1 MNKKKSIREN
11 HRAEMT
17 WNNGFQ
23 GVDVEVC
30 EDVMIKY
37 SGSSVGIREVR
48 SRYTNILPCA
58 GHSHLENNYPF
69 LLHDFLM
76 SLTQVE
82 MSACNDLC
90 L

>member
-1 MNKKKSIREN
+1 
-11 HRAEMT
+11 MT

-23 GVDVEVC
+23 WADVEIR
-30 EDVMIKY
+30 EDVLIKY
-37 SGSSVGIREVR
+37 LGSTVGIREVR

-58 GHSHLENNYPF
+58 GHSHLENNY
-69 LLHDFLM
+69 LVLDFLM
-76 SLTQVE
+76 SLIQVK